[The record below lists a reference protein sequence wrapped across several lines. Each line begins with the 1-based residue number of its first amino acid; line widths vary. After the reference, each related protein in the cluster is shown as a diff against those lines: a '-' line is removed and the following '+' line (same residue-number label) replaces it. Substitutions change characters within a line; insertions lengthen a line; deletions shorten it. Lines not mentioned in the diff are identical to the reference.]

1 MKIAIVTD
9 TYFPR
14 INGVSVSTR
23 IFAREFSRQGHV
35 VHVHAPAFPEAGKDD
50 EPFKVIR
57 YPSLYLAFDPEDR
70 MAYGFRKQAKA
81 FIAQNYDIVHTQT
94 PFFLGQLAVKWA
106 RKSGA
111 KVVHTYH
118 TFYRAYTEYYFWYL
132 PRRLKTYGAEWFSK
146 RYCNSCDLVIVPSSQ
161 MAREVFSYR
170 VKTPI
175 AIIPTGVAL
184 SQFDGKNESKFRKK
198 MGFSAAEKI
207 LLYVGR
213 LADEKN
219 IDFLL
224 QVFARIEPEF
234 PNIHF
239 VIAGAGPAL
248 AKLKELAFQLHI
260 GGKTHFLGYI
270 KGNLLRDCYA
280 AADLFLF
287 ASVTETQGLTVL
299 EAMAA
304 GVPVVAVG
312 RMGIKDI
319 LERQAGGI
327 MTEPD
332 EEEFYQAVL
341 KMLKDPDMYRQKKSE
356 TAGVVKGWSSEAM
369 AGRALKEYEKLLG
382 LR

>member
-23 IFAREFSRQGHV
+23 TFAREFARLGHE
-35 VHVHAPAFPEAGKDD
+35 VHVHAPSFPDAAEDK

-57 YPSLYLAFDPEDR
+57 YPSFYLALDPEDR
-70 MAYGFRKQAKA
+70 LAYAFRKQAKA

-94 PFFLGQLAVKWA
+94 PFFLGQLAVRWA

-118 TFYRAYTEYYFWYL
+118 TFYRAYAEYYFRYL
-132 PRRLKTYGAEWFSK
+132 PRDLRTYGTKWLSK
-146 RYCNSCDLVIVPSSQ
+146 RYCNSCDLVIVPSAQ
-161 MAREVFSYR
+161 MAEEVLSYR
-170 VKTPI
+170 IKVPVAT
-175 AIIPTGVAL
+175 IPTGVAL
-184 SQFDGKNESKFRKK
+184 SRFDGKNGDKFRKK
-198 MGFSAAEKI
+198 MGFSANEKF

-224 QVFARIEPEF
+224 RVFKKLSSGRD
-234 PNIHF
+234 NIRF
-239 VIAGAGPAL
+239 IIVGSGPAS
-248 AKLKELAFQLHI
+248 AKLKDLAFRL
-260 GGKTHFLGYI
+260 GVEKKTHFLGYI
-270 KGNLLRDCYA
+270 RGNSLRDCYS

-304 GVPVVAVG
+304 GTPVVAVG

-319 LERQAGGI
+319 LDCQRGGI
-327 MTEPD
+327 TAEPN
-332 EEEFYQAVL
+332 EEEFLQAIL
-341 KMLKDPDMYRQKKSE
+341 RMLEDTDFYLQKKSE
-356 TAGVVKGWSSEAM
+356 TIGVAQNWSSRAM
-369 AGRALKEYEKLLG
+369 ADRTLKEYEKLFG
-382 LR
+382 